1 MLTGYAIDV
10 YREGAGDDVF
20 LDDFADAIEPWI
32 IQSLKGI
39 GLATAK
45 AVLEADPQTVA
56 DQADLEEETVAE
68 VRSILQKEFE
78 ND

>member
-1 MLTGYAIDV
+1 MTPANKALWSV
-10 YREGAGDDVF
+10 YHSDDIF

-45 AVLEADPQTVA
+45 AVLDADPKMVA
-56 DQADLEEETVAE
+56 EQADLEDETVEE
-68 VRSILQKEFE
+68 VRSILAKEFE
-78 ND
+78 E